1 MNCQFE
7 TLLLIFLCVP
17 THKSSSSHTS
27 CSVSQT
33 YFPVLFLKGR
43 KHLILHVFPSFL
55 ILLHWLDAFPGT
67 PHHCVG
73 SFQTPLTGCWDLQ
86 SWAEQRRNICKG
98 ESTAWH
104 SSCKVMGWERM
115 KGSLLLHQIWILR
128 QTSLLQHVS
137 KPL

>member
-7 TLLLIFLCVP
+7 TLLLIFSCVH

-27 CSVSQT
+27 CSISQT
-33 YFPVLFLKGR
+33 HFPVLFLKGR

-55 ILLHWLDAFPGT
+55 MLLHWLEAFPGT

-73 SFQTPLTGCWDLQ
+73 SFQTPVQDVGTCSLGH
-86 SWAEQRRNICKG
+86 SSEGISAGG

-104 SSCKVMGWERM
+104 SSCQVMAWERM
-115 KGSLLLHQIWILR
+115 KGFLSLLQIWILR
-128 QTSLLQHVS
+128 QTSFLQHVS